1 MTRRWT
7 LRLAGCF
14 LAGAAVLTGCSEKQE
29 AAQTLP
35 SPSSAAPTEDELP
48 PLGPAD
54 LPMPPG
60 ARTQDAAGA
69 EAFVRYYF
77 ELLNRSLADMDTT
90 YLRQF
95 AGSGCDVCE
104 RIASETESDV
114 AQGYAYEGGELT
126 IVDDVF
132 VKMTGDNE
140 AQSGFVAEQ
149 APMTVNGADGS
160 PVPGL
165 QFDGKETLP
174 SGTIATW
181 DPSVDSWILTELTL
195 G

>member
-7 LRLAGCF
+7 LHLAAC
-14 LAGAAVLTGCSEKQE
+14 LVAGVAVLTGCSEKQE
-29 AAQTLP
+29 AVQTLP
-35 SPSSAAPTEDELP
+35 SSSSAAPTVAELP

-54 LPMPPG
+54 LPMPAE

-77 ELLNRSLADMDTT
+77 SLLNRSLADMDTA

-95 AGSGCDVCE
+95 AGEGCDVCE
-104 RIASETESDV
+104 RISSETESDA
-114 AQGYAYEGGELT
+114 AQGYTYQGGELV

-132 VKMTGDNE
+132 VRMTGDKE
-140 AQSGFVAEQ
+140 AQSGFVANQ
-149 APMTVNGADGS
+149 APMTILGPDAA
-160 PVPGL
+160 PLPGL
-165 QFDGKETLP
+165 QFDGEESLS
-174 SGTIATW
+174 SGTVSTW
-181 DPSVDSWILTELTL
+181 DPSIDSWILTELTL